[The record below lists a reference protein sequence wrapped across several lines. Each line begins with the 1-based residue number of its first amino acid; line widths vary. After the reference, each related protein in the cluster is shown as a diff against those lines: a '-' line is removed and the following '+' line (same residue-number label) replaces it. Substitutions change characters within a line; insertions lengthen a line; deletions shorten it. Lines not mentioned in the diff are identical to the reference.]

1 VANGPVVAKVGRPKP
16 RGLAHER
23 TALAWNRS
31 GLAFVVCMAV
41 LVRHLWP
48 FRGAAEGAALALFAG
63 SGMAWAAALAA
74 FSVSG
79 PHRVAGLRPR
89 PIILGLMAAGTV
101 LLAVVAFGLAFF
113 APS

>member
-1 VANGPVVAKVGRPKP
+1 VAKVGGPKP

-48 FRGAAEGAALALFAG
+48 FRGAAEGAALALIAA
-63 SGMAWAAALAA
+63 SGMAWAVALAV
-74 FSVSG
+74 FSISG
-79 PHRVAGLRPR
+79 PGRVADLRPR
-89 PIILGLMAAGTV
+89 PVILGLMAAGTV
-101 LLAVVAFGLAFF
+101 LLAAVGFGLAFF

>member
-1 VANGPVVAKVGRPKP
+1 MADARGPKP

-48 FRGAAEGAALALFAG
+48 VHGAAQDIALALIAF
-63 SGMAWAAALAA
+63 SGMAWAAALAV
-74 FSVSG
+74 FSISTRG
-79 PHRVAGLRPR
+79 RVVDLRPR
-89 PIILGLMAAGTV
+89 PVIFRLTAAGTV
-101 LLAVVAFGLAFF
+101 LLAIVAFGLAFL
-113 APS
+113 APP